1 MIWDHTYSWKLGIV
15 IQTVLTYNIEYNRE
29 LTVSYKDL
37 LPYKIVAV
45 NMKLFAIIIL
55 CFGIAKTQSEEESFY
70 PVYYDYEQSAEARY
84 YYRKKHIKAEFF
96 LKSIYH
102 LLILKKFCWHNCFII
117 IYLASASCGVKKC
130 WKDSNSSAKSKNTV
144 EKGASFQVYDKR

>member
-1 MIWDHTYSWKLGIV
+1 MYHK
-15 IQTVLTYNIEYNRE
+15 E

-130 WKDSNSSAKSKNTV
+130 WSPSPKPKNTV
-144 EKGASFQVYDKR
+144 EKVTSFQVDDKRWISITYYRQINMYIDRYL

>member
-1 MIWDHTYSWKLGIV
+1 MYHK
-15 IQTVLTYNIEYNRE
+15 E

-70 PVYYDYEQSAEARY
+70 PAYFDYDYEPQSAEARY
-84 YYRKKHIKAEFF
+84 YYRKKHIKTEF
-96 LKSIYH
+96 L
-102 LLILKKFCWHNCFII
+102 
-117 IYLASASCGVKKC
+117 
-130 WKDSNSSAKSKNTV
+130 
-144 EKGASFQVYDKR
+144 

>member
-1 MIWDHTYSWKLGIV
+1 MDRHNIGHPKV
-15 IQTVLTYNIEYNRE
+15 RRTYNKE

-55 CFGIAKTQSEEESFY
+55 CFGIAKTKSEEESFY
-70 PVYYDYEQSAEARY
+70 FDYEPQSAEARY

-130 WKDSNSSAKSKNTV
+130 WKDSTRKSAKSKNTV
-144 EKGASFQVYDKR
+144 EKGTSFQVYVKRYIDRYFNT